1 VARSARLSEECA
13 LSVCIR
19 PTARH
24 CAIRAAIPFGESLK
38 GKMKEAEACQASEV
52 TQRMVA
58 SSSLVDTTLCP
69 IVAS

>member
-1 VARSARLSEECA
+1 MRTVGVHPPGRETLCD
-13 LSVCIR
+13 
-19 PTARH
+19 T
-24 CAIRAAIPFGESLK
+24 RAAIPFGESLK

-58 SSSLVDTTLCP
+58 SSSLVDTTLSP